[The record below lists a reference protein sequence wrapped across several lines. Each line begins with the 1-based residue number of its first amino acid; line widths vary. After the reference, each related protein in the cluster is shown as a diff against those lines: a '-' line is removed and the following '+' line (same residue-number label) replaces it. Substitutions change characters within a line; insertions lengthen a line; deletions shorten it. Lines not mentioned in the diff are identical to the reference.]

1 MKDGLFTQNPEYHE
15 EGNTLEDVVL
25 DAMDAFYTFDE
36 MEGNIFTDDD
46 RLLFCEGFNQGMEAM
61 RKKALTMLEEMKDGV

>member
-1 MKDGLFTQNPEYHE
+1 MD
-15 EGNTLEDVVL
+15 NTL

-36 MEGNIFTDDD
+36 LEGNIFSDDD
-46 RLLFCEGFNQGMEAM
+46 RLLFCEGFNQGVEAM

>member
-1 MKDGLFTQNPEYHE
+1 M
-15 EGNTLEDVVL
+15 EDTL

-36 MEGNIFTDDD
+36 MEGNIFDDDD

-61 RKKALTMLEEMKDGV
+61 RKKALTMLEEMQDGV